1 MTLEDFR
8 KSPQRSEK
16 NHPIYQTSIFS
27 ATAPEYATGEVLL
40 GSIYRNLILGES
52 EATIDL
58 DKLPGLAGK
67 FPEDVG
73 GEELWEILLKQGAI
87 GSPPPKRSPRQQL
100 MPLVPEIARHA
111 CVLGG
116 MRSRWNPSNLLF
128 ETIGSGLGPK
138 EGEALLY
145 KLGVAL
151 EVGIDDDI
159 FARFIENS
167 FKKVSGKPTISP
179 PYKMLALNEDK
190 NRSYISGFR
199 GKTGEFYN
207 PAERFCRDI
216 DVIISQKR
224 LLTRRQWTVLL
235 ESTFRIGLGMHLLWT
250 CQINAI
256 TWSWLLSIADGGL
269 PPSETKIEN
278 DIWHAHRETSPL
290 LQLGGPAMPLI
301 EQIIRKY
308 TEARFGINLVL
319 HRLEDVGKGWQQAI
333 GYSTKDNVPAP
344 KNIYRFLDHI
354 YHNRTSLDPDPAI
367 WLRSTCLELL
377 EDHADLIKLD
387 SGFSKNMKE
396 FTRHSLGQI
405 DARDLEQKSYDQAYL
420 FRNKNAAAKRETLQ
434 IVVPG
439 PAMLIA
445 IVNACC
451 HDKAKH
457 LASLEDLRMH
467 FADYGLYAPAGELAG
482 GQAGKDLHKLGLVV
496 DSPDAAG
503 GRLLVPPFDHHIRS

>member
-8 KSPQRSEK
+8 KAPQKSEQ
-16 NHPIYQTSIFS
+16 NHPSYQASIFA

-40 GSIYRNLILGES
+40 GSIYRNLLLNEPES
-52 EATIDL
+52 TIDL
-58 DKLPGLAGK
+58 DKLPSLAGK
-67 FPEDVG
+67 FPKDVG
-73 GEELWEILLKQGAI
+73 GEELWNILLKQGAI

-116 MRSRWNPSNLLF
+116 MRSRWNPSNLLY
-128 ETIGSGLGPK
+128 ETIGSGLGPRD
-138 EGEALLY
+138 GETLLQE
-145 KLGVAL
+145 LGGAL

-159 FARFIENS
+159 FARFIEDS
-167 FKKVSGKPTISP
+167 FKKIGGKPTFSP
-179 PYKMLALNEDK
+179 PYKTVRLDGRK
-190 NRSYISGFR
+190 QSYVSGFR
-199 GKTGEFYN
+199 GKTGEVYN
-207 PAERFCRDI
+207 PAERFCRDLG
-216 DVIISQKR
+216 VIISQKK

-235 ESTFRIGLGMHLLWT
+235 EATVRIGLGMHLLWI
-250 CQINAI
+250 CQVNAI
-256 TWSWLLSIADGGL
+256 TWSWLLSIADGNL
-269 PPSETKIEN
+269 PPTENEIEN
-278 DIWHAHRETSPL
+278 CLWQAHRETSPL

-308 TEARFGINLVL
+308 AEARFGINLVL
-319 HRLEDVGKGWQQAI
+319 HRLEDAGKGWTRVI
-333 GYSTKDNVPAP
+333 GYSTEDGLPAP
-344 KNIYRFLDHI
+344 VMVWRFLDHV
-354 YHNRTSLDPDPAI
+354 YRNRGALDSDPAT
-367 WLRSTCLELL
+367 WLRQTCQELL
-377 EDHADLIKLD
+377 EEHSDLIKLD

-396 FTRHSLGQI
+396 FARHSLGQI

-445 IVNACC
+445 MVNACC

-457 LASLEDLRMH
+457 LASLEDLRIH

-482 GQAGKDLHKLGLVV
+482 GQAGKDLQKLGLVV

-503 GRLLVPPFDHHIRS
+503 GRLLVPPFDHITRS